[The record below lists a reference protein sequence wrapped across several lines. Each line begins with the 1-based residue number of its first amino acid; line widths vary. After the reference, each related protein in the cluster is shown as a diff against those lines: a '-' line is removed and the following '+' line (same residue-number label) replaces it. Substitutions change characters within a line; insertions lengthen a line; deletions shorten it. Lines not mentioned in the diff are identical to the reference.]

1 MQWMIIGFLKCKTDK
16 FCNGA
21 FFVIRNEKLEM
32 KKYTLLILSL
42 SLIFIFNACRKNNLP
57 KPMAYFRISFPEHEY
72 QTYNTDTCPFI
83 FEYPVYGKISRAED
97 IEYHPCWLNIDFPQY
112 KAHIHLTLRK
122 VDNNLDSLLNDSH
135 TLVYKH
141 AIKADAITARDFVND
156 SLHVYATFY
165 DIEGNAAS
173 PMQFHITDSTHY
185 YIHGSFYFKVHPNAD
200 SLAPAIDFFK
210 RDVKHLVETFQWKYL
225 NTDACF

>member
-1 MQWMIIGFLKCKTDK
+1 
-16 FCNGA
+16 
-21 FFVIRNEKLEM
+21 M

-42 SLIFIFNACRKNNLP
+42 LLIFIFNACRKNNLP

-97 IEYHPCWLNIDFPQY
+97 IEYHPCWLNIDFPKY